1 VLSEGAA
8 SLLPGQDRP
17 AFIWRFDLD
26 ADGQVERFTVVRA
39 LVRSRARLDYAQV
52 QAAADGGTPAGPTD
66 GLAATDLT
74 EQAALL
80 REIGTRRIAL
90 ERARGGAS
98 LPLPEQEVVAE
109 DGGYRLTLRGALP
122 AEDWNAQLSL
132 MTGMAA
138 ARLMLDAGV
147 GILRTL
153 PAPDGALVAR
163 LRRQARAL
171 SVPWPD
177 GQPHGELLAGL
188 DRSDP
193 AQLTL
198 LHAAGSLF
206 RGAGYTALAPGTE
219 AAGEAGA
226 EAATTTHAA
235 VAAPYAHVTAPL
247 RRLVDRFGLVVAH
260 SLCSGRPVPGWVL
273 EALPELPAVMAASDQ
288 LAGRFE
294 RACLDTVEAAV
305 LSHRVGEVF
314 EAVVVDVSQP
324 KDGSAGTGKV
334 QLLSPAVLASCAGP
348 LERGTNVRVRLVEA
362 DPGTGTVRFAPEAAP
377 AAAPGVAAEAA
388 QG

>member
-1 VLSEGAA
+1 
-8 SLLPGQDRP
+8 
-17 AFIWRFDLD
+17 
-26 ADGQVERFTVVRA
+26 
-39 LVRSRARLDYAQV
+39 
-52 QAAADGGTPAGPTD
+52 
-66 GLAATDLT
+66 
-74 EQAALL
+74 
-80 REIGTRRIAL
+80 
-90 ERARGGAS
+90 
-98 LPLPEQEVVAE
+98 
-109 DGGYRLTLRGALP
+109 
-122 AEDWNAQLSL
+122 

-138 ARLMLDAGV
+138 ARLMVDAGV

-177 GQPHGELLAGL
+177 EQPHGELLAGL

-206 RGAGYTALAPGTE
+206 RGAGYTALG
-219 AAGEAGA
+219 AGVEA
-226 EAATTTHAA
+226 EAATHAA

-260 SLCSGRPVPGWVL
+260 SLCAGRPVPAWVL
-273 EALPELPAVMAASDQ
+273 EALPDLPGLMAASDQ

-314 EAVVVDVSQP
+314 TAVVVDVSQP
-324 KDGSAGTGKV
+324 KDGSPGTGKV

-348 LERGTNVRVRLVEA
+348 LERGTHVRVRLAQA
-362 DPGTGTVRFAPEAAP
+362 DPGTGTVRFVPETAP
-377 AAAPGVAAEAA
+377 AAAPDVATGAG